1 MTQIPFDQLAKQFL
15 PAVLTPL
22 SDVERSLEVPGESKF
37 VDVWFEPAT
46 TPEIDPAS
54 LGVLGKIATT
64 PCLIEP
70 FRNPPTRT
78 EVRTCLL
85 KLLWVQEE
93 EHRQASRQNTR
104 LAETGLSQL
113 WILASSVS
121 RPLLE
126 DFGVTLR
133 DDWVPG
139 IYFLANALK
148 SAIVSIDQLPEI
160 EETLWLRILG
170 RDTTQRRAIAE
181 VIALPQSDPRRAE
194 TLQMLTAWKVTI
206 EMNDPLETEDEAL
219 LIALSQAYLEWEQTT
234 EQRGEQRG
242 ERKVV
247 ESLLRAKFG
256 ELDASFAAIV
266 PQILSLPTEEYTVLL
281 LQLSREELLAR
292 FARGVR
298 FPLLFN
304 DYSCQ

>member
-1 MTQIPFDQLAKQFL
+1 MTHIPFDQLAKQFL
-15 PAVLTPL
+15 QAVLTPL
-22 SDVERSLEVPGESKF
+22 GDVERSLEVPGESKF

-46 TPEIDPAS
+46 TPAVDPAS

-93 EHRQASRQNTR
+93 EHRKATRQETR
-104 LAETGLSQL
+104 LAETELSQL
-113 WILASSVS
+113 WILASSAS

-133 DDWVPG
+133 DDWVSG
-139 IYFLANALK
+139 IYFLANSLK
-148 SAIVSIDQLPEI
+148 SAIVSINQLPEI

-170 RDTTQRRAIAE
+170 RDATQRQAIAE
-181 VIALPQSDPRRAE
+181 VIALSPEDPRRAE

-206 EMNDPLETEDEAL
+206 EMNNPLETEDEAL
-219 LIALSQAYLEWEQTT
+219 LMALSQAYLEWEQAT
-234 EQRGEQRG
+234 EQRGKQRG
-242 ERKVV
+242 KQEGKREGKQEVV
-247 ESLLRAKFG
+247 ESLLKARFG
-256 ELDASFAAIV
+256 ELDDSLAAIV
-266 PQILSLPTEEYTVLL
+266 PQILALPPQEYAALL
-281 LQLSREELLAR
+281 LQRSREELLGR
-292 FARGVR
+292 FATDV
-298 FPLLFN
+298 
-304 DYSCQ
+304 

>member
-15 PAVLTPL
+15 QTVLTPL
-22 SDVERSLEVPGESKF
+22 GNVERSLEVPGESKF

-46 TPEIDPAS
+46 TPVVDPAS
-54 LGVLGKIATT
+54 LGVLGKIAAT
-64 PCLIEP
+64 PCLLEP

-93 EHRQASRQNTR
+93 EHRKATRQDSR
-104 LAETGLSQL
+104 LAETELSQL
-113 WILASSVS
+113 WILASAVS

-133 DDWVPG
+133 DDWVAG
-139 IYFLANALK
+139 IYFLPNSLK
-148 SAIVSIDQLPEI
+148 SAIVSINQLPEI

-181 VIALPQSDPRRAE
+181 VIALPQDDPRRAE

-206 EMNDPLETEDEAL
+206 EMNEPLETEDEAL
-219 LIALSQAYLEWEQTT
+219 LMALSQAYLEWEQAT

-242 ERKVV
+242 EQQVI
-247 ESLLRAKFG
+247 EALLKARFG
-256 ELDASFAAIV
+256 ELDTFLGAIV
-266 PQILSLPTEEYTVLL
+266 PQILALPTEEYAVLL

-292 FARGVR
+292 FSLHV
-298 FPLLFN
+298 
-304 DYSCQ
+304 